1 MGARNSVEL
10 LSNSSFHSVPSFWMR
25 LHRLLELMPKEQYMR
40 FVSFGVVETV
50 TLSAIRLSF
59 FFYLSLVGFGVFH
72 VQIDSSDSPRCQTL
86 GILDGE
92 IDFVIHMVEDI
103 ASTIFL
109 RFCEVSAV

>member
-1 MGARNSVEL
+1 M
-10 LSNSSFHSVPSFWMR
+10 H
-25 LHRLLELMPKEQYMR
+25 LHRLLELMPKEHYIR

-50 TLSAIRLSF
+50 TLSTIRLP
-59 FFYLSLVGFGVFH
+59 FFYLSLVAFGVFH

-86 GILDGE
+86 GILDGKV
-92 IDFVIHMVEDI
+92 DFVIHMVEDI

>member
-1 MGARNSVEL
+1 
-10 LSNSSFHSVPSFWMR
+10 
-25 LHRLLELMPKEQYMR
+25 MPKEQYMR

-50 TLSAIRLSF
+50 TLSAIRLPFF

-72 VQIDSSDSPRCQTL
+72 VKIDSSDSPRCQTL

-92 IDFVIHMVEDI
+92 VDFVIHMAEDI

-109 RFCEVSAV
+109 RFCEVSVV